1 MPTITVAPPQY
12 SRGSSVL
19 EFDGVWWAV
28 QTPPQREKQLAR
40 ELIERG
46 VDYYLPLERY
56 KKLIDKPTKAYPHG
70 RCYHTVLP
78 VYPRFV
84 FVNIDDVEEWYR
96 VKESPSK
103 SKMHEVK
110 DQKRLINDLAKHE
123 RPIIEDVRQF
133 PDLYIGGNVL
143 IRAGAFQGQRG
154 ELVSMNNVEEI
165 GAVQMSGL
173 SGILMDLNRRPKHFP
188 LSMLEVD

>member
-19 EFDGVWWAV
+19 EFDGIWWAV

-40 ELIERG
+40 ELIARG
-46 VDYYLPLERY
+46 VDYYLPLKRRRT
-56 KKLIDKPTKAYPHG
+56 LIDRQTKAHPQG
-70 RCYHTVLP
+70 RCIHTVVP

-84 FVNIDDVEEWYR
+84 FVNIDDVNEWYK

-103 SKMHEVK
+103 AKMHEVK
-110 DQKRLINDLAKHE
+110 DQTRLVRELSKYE
-123 RPIIEDVRQF
+123 RPVIEDTRQF

-143 IRAGAFQGQRG
+143 IRSGAFQGQTG
-154 ELVSMNNVEEI
+154 ELVSMNDIEQM
-165 GAVQMSGL
+165 GAVQMRGL
-173 SGILMDLNRRPKHFP
+173 SGILTDLNRRPKHFT
-188 LSMLEVD
+188 LTELEVA